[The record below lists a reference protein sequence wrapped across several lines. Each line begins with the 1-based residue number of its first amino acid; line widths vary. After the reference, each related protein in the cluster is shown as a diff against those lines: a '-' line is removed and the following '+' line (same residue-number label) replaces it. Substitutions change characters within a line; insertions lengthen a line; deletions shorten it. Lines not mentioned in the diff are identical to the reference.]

1 MTIRTDRQI
10 RQLAEAGM
18 ITPFSP
24 SQIRDGQISSGLSA
38 AGYDMRLG
46 DEFKQAI
53 EYEILDPKRPDLS
66 QWITWQTNEPF
77 NLYPGQAILAVSVE
91 HWYLPRNILGV
102 VLGKSTYARCG
113 LIVNC
118 TPMEPGWAGFLTIE
132 LVNPTASNPIRIYP
146 GEGIA
151 QVLFFQT
158 DEDCAVSYADK
169 AGKYQGQEAAPTLGR
184 V

>member
-1 MTIRTDRQI
+1 
-10 RQLAEAGM
+10 
-18 ITPFSP
+18 
-24 SQIRDGQISSGLSA
+24 
-38 AGYDMRLG
+38 
-46 DEFKQAI
+46 
-53 EYEILDPKRPDLS
+53 
-66 QWITWQTNEPF
+66 
-77 NLYPGQAILAVSVE
+77 
-91 HWYLPRNILGV
+91 
-102 VLGKSTYARCG
+102 
-113 LIVNC
+113 
-118 TPMEPGWAGFLTIE
+118 LTIE